1 MGIRTLNHRP
11 AVSPTAVGAAP
22 AAPPPP
28 VPALAADASTAR
40 VPTDLAAAVRRAG
53 TGLRRRA
60 VPGESRS
67 WRLWADLTRGYVA
80 LLLTRLPR
88 PAPARTVTVF
98 VATPIPRTDRVDRAD
113 RTDRPLGPPAHRP
126 RPDGR
131 PGRDEPAR
139 RDESARRDGPS
150 HREKPS
156 LPDEPS
162 RHDRRPQQ
170 NGQNRP
176 GNRDW

>member
-1 MGIRTLNHRP
+1 MGIRMLNHRP
-11 AVSPTAVGAAP
+11 AVSPTTVGAAP
-22 AAPPPP
+22 AAPSPP

-40 VPTDLAAAVRRAG
+40 IPTDLAAAVRRAV
-53 TGLRRRA
+53 TELRRRA
-60 VPGESRS
+60 VPGEPRS

-80 LLLTRLPR
+80 LLLARLPQ

-98 VATPIPRTDRVDRAD
+98 VATPIPRTDRTDRADRAD
-113 RTDRPLGPPAHRP
+113 RTDRPLGSPAHRP

-139 RDESARRDGPS
+139 RDGPSRRDEPS
-150 HREKPS
+150 F
-156 LPDEPS
+156 PDEPS

-176 GNRDW
+176 GHRDW

>member
-1 MGIRTLNHRP
+1 MGIRMLNHRP

-40 VPTDLAAAVRRAG
+40 IPPDLAAAVRRAV

-60 VPGESRS
+60 VPGESRP
-67 WRLWADLTRGYVA
+67 WRMWADLTRGYVA
-80 LLLTRLPR
+80 LLLARLPQ

-98 VATPIPRTDRVDRAD
+98 VAAPIPRAD

-150 HREKPS
+150 RRDEPS

-176 GNRDW
+176 GQRDW